1 MKETSSRKCVSE
13 QPFEMIN
20 FNPNPFRRE
29 MNISKERTDATAME
43 NNNETKPNTNK
54 NVTNVRRKT

>member
-1 MKETSSRKCVSE
+1 
-13 QPFEMIN
+13 MIN

-29 MNISKERTDATAME
+29 MNISKKRTDATAME
-43 NNNETKPNTNK
+43 KNNEPKPNTNK

>member
-43 NNNETKPNTNK
+43 KNYETKPNTNK